1 MNVGSM
7 IRIDNLWH
15 QKSSPLFVN
24 VAQKLPSI
32 LQYVSRYVLHNSV
45 ASSFVHTK
53 IITMQCMKI
62 FFLLAWSFWIIFHTW
77 NGHHSHHQRSFVS
90 HSFVNFFFV
99 FEHELDEK
107 WLDIAFQIVTKRFKI
122 LISSRKLFSICRPD
136 FLKHLWDYFNEFLHS
151 VMSKK
156 IKILLTALLPF
167 LLHQHP
173 KLSEKW

>member
-1 MNVGSM
+1 MAIIVIIKGHLFL
-7 IRIDNLWH
+7 IL
-15 QKSSPLFVN
+15 SS
-24 VAQKLPSI
+24 I
-32 LQYVSRYVLHNSV
+32 
-45 ASSFVHTK
+45 
-53 IITMQCMKI
+53 
-62 FFLLAWSFWIIFHTW
+62 
-77 NGHHSHHQRSFVS
+77 
-90 HSFVNFFFV
+90 FFFV